1 MTVAR
6 DNRITSSFF
15 SGDDKN
21 AYEYILNVSIR
32 TGEMPT
38 IRAFR
43 DRFPHYKLEKN
54 EDGEIG
60 TEENLKF
67 WIDELRR
74 KKKQNYLADCI
85 EESAALLQEK
95 DSDKA
100 MEIIKKGLLYLET
113 EIEETDDVDITKDL
127 DVRKEEYL
135 KKKKNKGMMG
145 IPTGFK
151 FLDYMLKGLVNE
163 TLTTLIANT
172 GVGKEQPLSSKVL
185 TPDGFTT
192 MGNMKVGSHVV
203 SEFGESQRVSAIF
216 PQGVKPVYELTFQDG
231 SKARCGLEHLWKVK
245 TTDDLVRGNDWR
257 VLTLSEIM
265 KLPLKRG
272 KGYNLF
278 MPVCKPVQFNVK
290 SNLPVS
296 PYVLGCLLGDGGFTT
311 DRITFSNP
319 EKDILERLS
328 KELSSWG
335 SWVYHKGTNCQYV
348 FKSNEFKCNKLYRTI
363 KSLNLTGVSSKDKFI
378 PKSYLHASIEDRSEL
393 LKGLF
398 DTDGNVSLN
407 GSKSFSTCSK
417 SLAEDFSYLANSL
430 GIRVTSNIHNREDE
444 GKSVEYVIR
453 LLTDEVIYSS
463 SKHKYRVGEQGVPSH
478 PRHYELTKVTSIE
491 YVGEEECQCIMVDSP
506 DHTYITDN
514 FIVTHNTWF
523 EVIISSFA
531 MVNGYK
537 VLQFVTE
544 MPEKQM
550 RDRYEVVLYA
560 MTHGAINYSHFKSG
574 KLSTEQEK
582 DYFDFLDSDLAEM
595 TPLELIT
602 ATSPMQVEANIE
614 KYNPDL
620 VMIDGVYL
628 MEDDEGSDSD
638 WLRIAHITRDLKKI
652 AKRKKKPIFINSQL
666 DKSTSK
672 KTGAELENISYSQAI
687 GQDSD
692 NVMALFRTPLMYSD
706 HEMCVKLLKTR
717 EGSTGKL
724 TMTWDFSNMQFEE
737 IYNEKSDGG
746 EISDKEDND
755 EEIEEDDSSF
765 VDVNRGG
772 K

>member
-1 MTVAR
+1 
-6 DNRITSSFF
+6 
-15 SGDDKN
+15 
-21 AYEYILNVSIR
+21 
-32 TGEMPT
+32 
-38 IRAFR
+38 
-43 DRFPHYKLEKN
+43 
-54 EDGEIG
+54 
-60 TEENLKF
+60 
-67 WIDELRR
+67 
-74 KKKQNYLADCI
+74 
-85 EESAALLQEK
+85 
-95 DSDKA
+95 
-100 MEIIKKGLLYLET
+100 
-113 EIEETDDVDITKDL
+113 
-127 DVRKEEYL
+127 
-135 KKKKNKGMMG
+135 
-145 IPTGFK
+145 
-151 FLDYMLKGLVNE
+151 
-163 TLTTLIANT
+163 
-172 GVGKEQPLSSKVL
+172 
-185 TPDGFTT
+185 
-192 MGNMKVGSHVV
+192 
-203 SEFGESQRVSAIF
+203 
-216 PQGVKPVYELTFQDG
+216 
-231 SKARCGLEHLWKVK
+231 
-245 TTDDLVRGNDWR
+245 
-257 VLTLSEIM
+257 
-265 KLPLKRG
+265 
-272 KGYNLF
+272 
-278 MPVCKPVQFNVK
+278 
-290 SNLPVS
+290 
-296 PYVLGCLLGDGGFTT
+296 
-311 DRITFSNP
+311 
-319 EKDILERLS
+319 
-328 KELSSWG
+328 
-335 SWVYHKGTNCQYV
+335 
-348 FKSNEFKCNKLYRTI
+348 
-363 KSLNLTGVSSKDKFI
+363 
-378 PKSYLHASIEDRSEL
+378 
-393 LKGLF
+393 
-398 DTDGNVSLN
+398 
-407 GSKSFSTCSK
+407 
-417 SLAEDFSYLANSL
+417 
-430 GIRVTSNIHNREDE
+430 
-444 GKSVEYVIR
+444 
-453 LLTDEVIYSS
+453 
-463 SKHKYRVGEQGVPSH
+463 
-478 PRHYELTKVTSIE
+478 
-491 YVGEEECQCIMVDSP
+491 
-506 DHTYITDN
+506 
-514 FIVTHNTWF
+514 
-523 EVIISSFA
+523 

-652 AKRKKKPIFINSQL
+652 AKRKKKPILINSQL

>member
-1 MTVAR
+1 MSLKIERGFISRLLSDGSMTVAR
-6 DNRITSSFF
+6 DNRITPSFF

-151 FLDYMLKGLVNE
+151 FLDYMLKGLVDE
-163 TLTTLIANT
+163 TLTTLIART
-172 GVGKEQPLSSKVL
+172 G
-185 TPDGFTT
+185 
-192 MGNMKVGSHVV
+192 
-203 SEFGESQRVSAIF
+203 
-216 PQGVKPVYELTFQDG
+216 
-231 SKARCGLEHLWKVK
+231 
-245 TTDDLVRGNDWR
+245 
-257 VLTLSEIM
+257 
-265 KLPLKRG
+265 
-272 KGYNLF
+272 
-278 MPVCKPVQFNVK
+278 
-290 SNLPVS
+290 
-296 PYVLGCLLGDGGFTT
+296 
-311 DRITFSNP
+311 
-319 EKDILERLS
+319 
-328 KELSSWG
+328 
-335 SWVYHKGTNCQYV
+335 
-348 FKSNEFKCNKLYRTI
+348 
-363 KSLNLTGVSSKDKFI
+363 
-378 PKSYLHASIEDRSEL
+378 
-393 LKGLF
+393 
-398 DTDGNVSLN
+398 
-407 GSKSFSTCSK
+407 
-417 SLAEDFSYLANSL
+417 
-430 GIRVTSNIHNREDE
+430 E
-444 GKSVEYVIR
+444 GK
-453 LLTDEVIYSS
+453 
-463 SKHKYRVGEQGVPSH
+463 
-478 PRHYELTKVTSIE
+478 
-491 YVGEEECQCIMVDSP
+491 
-506 DHTYITDN
+506 
-514 FIVTHNTWF
+514 TWF
-523 EVIISSFA
+523 EVLISSFA

-666 DKSTSK
+666 DKNTSK
-672 KTGAELENISYSQAI
+672 KTGAELGNISYSQAI
-687 GQDSD
+687 AQDSD
-692 NVMALFRTPLMYSD
+692 NVMALFRTPLMCSD